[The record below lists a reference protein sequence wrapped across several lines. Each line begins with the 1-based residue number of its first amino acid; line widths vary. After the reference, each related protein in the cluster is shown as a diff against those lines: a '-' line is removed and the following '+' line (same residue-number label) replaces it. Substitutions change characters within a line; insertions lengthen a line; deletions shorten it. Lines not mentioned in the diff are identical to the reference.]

1 MSKNKTPK
9 PQDPNESA
17 ATSAAETFFSGEAAS
32 PESTPLAAK
41 NKWLIPGVAF
51 ASAALLAGALGFAF
65 GSNNSPDMRPVA
77 MSGQAFGQNDG
88 QNNGQKLP
96 HCHDAAGNDVDAN
109 TDGTCVDGSAPGFR
123 GGKNASDQQGQ
134 GKNRGSGQINSGDGQ
149 KLPHC
154 HDAAGNDADANT
166 DGTCVDGSAPG
177 FRGGKNASPA
187 PTTSSSPTV
196 Q

>member
-32 PESTPLAAK
+32 PESTPQVAK

-51 ASAALLAGALGFAF
+51 ASAALLAGALGFAL
-65 GSNNSPDMRPVA
+65 GNNHSPDMRPVA

-88 QNNGQKLP
+88 QAPGSQQGRGMNDQGRGMNDQGGQGKQRGPGQMMPGNNQKLP
-96 HCHDAAGNDVDAN
+96 HCHDASGNDVDAN
-109 TDGTCVDGSAPGFR
+109 ADGTCVDGSAPGFM
-123 GGKNASDQQGQ
+123 GGKNTSPNQ
-134 GKNRGSGQINSGDGQ
+134 N
-149 KLPHC
+149 
-154 HDAAGNDADANT
+154 
-166 DGTCVDGSAPG
+166 
-177 FRGGKNASPA
+177 PA